1 MMEQTYGCCFDFP
14 CEYGNPPNIH
24 GIRGLA
30 TEKWPSSSVWFSACR
45 ILGKLSSFKEGKA
58 FTESVS
64 RPLSCMNHFASK
76 MWVLS
81 CCSECLNTRVKA
93 MCLPALFYPWKQIPS
108 SFRYGSWGY
117 CCGSVSES
125 VGCHAVVTSS
135 RWHSTANWPVAR
147 SCEPPARFR
156 NSKGWRRVKLA
167 LSQVWKQH
175 SDGFSCSC

>member
-1 MMEQTYGCCFDFP
+1 MEQTYGCSRHSRQSGDLPLKNDLQAVCDSQHAGSWESFLLSRKERHSQSVCFQ
-14 CEYGNPPNIH
+14 
-24 GIRGLA
+24 A
-30 TEKWPSSSVWFSACR
+30 S
-45 ILGKLSSFKEGKA
+45 ILHEPF
-58 FTESVS
+58 
-64 RPLSCMNHFASK
+64 C
-76 MWVLS
+76 WVLS
-81 CCSECLNTRVKA
+81 CCSECLNSRVKA

-135 RWHSTANWPVAR
+135 RWHSTANWPVAG
-147 SCEPPARFR
+147 SCEPPACFR